1 MIQYSADAERETR
14 MFGYIRPL
22 ECELKVR
29 EQAEYRGAYCGLC
42 KSIGRRYGQIE
53 RLTLSYDATF
63 LALVLASVS
72 GGMQFSPGNCTP
84 RVYRGKR
91 PIAQPSP
98 ILDYAADVNVLLTW
112 YQAADDAA
120 DERSAKALASR
131 LALRR
136 AYRRAAKA
144 HAELDRAI
152 SENMARLRTVEA
164 EKIASTDEPGDA
176 FGRIL
181 SAVILNA
188 PMLPTSERAAA
199 EWMFYNLGK
208 WIYLIDAWDDRERD
222 RKSGNY
228 NPFVLS
234 QMPAGQA
241 EFLLNITRGE
251 AEKAYDLLT
260 QQSQSGLLDNI
271 MRLGLTHTQRRVLT
285 GEEGCGA
292 GKSVPRKDKGDKE

>member
-42 KSIGRRYGQIE
+42 KSIGTRYGQIE
-53 RLTLSYDATF
+53 RLTLSYDCTF
-63 LALVLASVS
+63 LALVLAAVT
-72 GGMQFSPGNCTP
+72 GGMRFSPGNCAP
-84 RVYRGKR
+84 RVYRGRR

-98 ILDYAADVNVLLTW
+98 ILDYAADVNVLLAW
-112 YQAADDAA
+112 YQAADDTA
-120 DERSAKALASR
+120 DERSAKAFASR
-131 LALRR
+131 LALRS

-144 HAELDRAI
+144 HAELDQAI
-152 SENMARLRTVEA
+152 LESMARLHQVET
-164 EKIASTDEPGDA
+164 ERIASTDEPSDA

-188 PMLPTSERAAA
+188 PMLPISERAAA

-208 WIYLIDAWDDRERD
+208 WIYLLDAWDDRERD
-222 RKSGNY
+222 KKSGNY
-228 NPFVLS
+228 NSFVLS
-234 QMPAGQA
+234 QMPVGQA
-241 EFLLNITRGE
+241 EFLLNITLAE

-260 QQSQSGLLDNI
+260 QQTPSGLLDNI
-271 MRLGLTHTQRRVLT
+271 MRLGLTQTQRRVLT
-285 GEEGCGA
+285 GGEVCGT
-292 GKSVPRKDKGDKE
+292 GKRVPRKDKGDKE